1 MTVRCY
7 IHSIAKRAEI
17 TALVDSGATEN
28 FLNLTYARWLK
39 LPIKTLAKTRKLF
52 NVDGTENKAGELR
65 FYTDLQVQT
74 GGTRTQLRFF
84 LSDLGEHKAILGY
97 SWFAAVQP
105 NIDWKRGWIDHT
117 QLPVILRAH
126 NAKRAKFVPRQHK
139 QPRRHQPNQYFVG
152 RVTVHPTNT
161 QDPPKPEIPKEYKR
175 HEKVFS
181 EEKSQRLPQHT
192 IWDHAIELLPNAPA
206 TLPARLLPLN
216 YKEREEMQKFVEE
229 HLKRGTIRE
238 SWSPYAANFF
248 FIKKKDGKLRPVQDY
263 RPINKWTK
271 KNRNVSPL
279 IPQTIDRLS
288 GCTLFT
294 KFDVRWGYNNVRIK
308 EGDEWKA
315 AFLTPEGLF
324 EPTVMFFG
332 LTNSPATFQM
342 MMNTIFRTEVAQGWL
357 SVYMDDLAI
366 HAKPKIGETEQ
377 QHLDRHRRHTHHIL
391 DKLKENDLYL
401 KPEKCEFEKDE
412 IEYLGVIIGRNH
424 LRMDPKKLKG
434 VADWPVPRNPTKV

>member
-1 MTVRCY
+1 
-7 IHSIAKRAEI
+7 
-17 TALVDSGATEN
+17 
-28 FLNLTYARWLK
+28 
-39 LPIKTLAKTRKLF
+39 
-52 NVDGTENKAGELR
+52 
-65 FYTDLQVQT
+65 
-74 GGTRTQLRFF
+74 
-84 LSDLGEHKAILGY
+84 
-97 SWFAAVQP
+97 
-105 NIDWKRGWIDHT
+105 
-117 QLPVILRAH
+117 
-126 NAKRAKFVPRQHK
+126 
-139 QPRRHQPNQYFVG
+139 
-152 RVTVHPTNT
+152 
-161 QDPPKPEIPKEYKR
+161 
-175 HEKVFS
+175 
-181 EEKSQRLPQHT
+181 
-192 IWDHAIELLPNAPA
+192 
-206 TLPARLLPLN
+206 
-216 YKEREEMQKFVEE
+216 MQKFVEE

-294 KFDVRWGYNNVRIK
+294 KFDVQWGYNNVRIK

-324 EPTVMFFG
+324 EPTVMFFS

-366 HAKPKIGETEQ
+366 HTKPKPGETEQ

-391 DKLKENDLYL
+391 DKLEENDLYL
-401 KPEKCEFEKDE
+401 KP
-412 IEYLGVIIGRNH
+412 
-424 LRMDPKKLKG
+424 LKMR
-434 VADWPVPRNPTKV
+434 V